1 MPSLAGVACAT
12 VLLAQSHAV
21 APPDVARALQEL
33 RPSAAAAH
41 EAPHRS
47 AGRREY
53 TVGPMPRTRT
63 AAARPRGATRHVLPA
78 RQLATA
84 VRHLGRHDPALRPLM
99 REWGPC
105 GLRPNRHYF
114 PTLMSSIVGQQLSG
128 AAADTIWGRVRAH
141 FPGARYP
148 HPEAVLAARDEE
160 LRALGLSRA
169 KVASVK
175 DLSAHVLDGRL
186 DLHHLS
192 RLTDGEV
199 VEALV
204 AVRGIGEWTAHMFMM
219 FSLFRLDVLPTG
231 DLGVRKGFQQ
241 LYDLPALPKPDE
253 MRAIAEARGWA
264 PYRSVAC
271 WYLWRLLD

>member
-1 MPSLAGVACAT
+1 
-12 VLLAQSHAV
+12 
-21 APPDVARALQEL
+21 
-33 RPSAAAAH
+33 
-41 EAPHRS
+41 
-47 AGRREY
+47 
-53 TVGPMPRTRT
+53 
-63 AAARPRGATRHVLPA
+63 
-78 RQLATA
+78 
-84 VRHLGRHDPALRPLM
+84 M

-105 GLRPNRHYF
+105 GIRPNRHYF
-114 PTLMSSIVGQQLSG
+114 PTLLRSIVGQQLSG

-141 FPGARYP
+141 VPGARHP
-148 HPEAVLAARDEE
+148 RPEAVLAARDEE
-160 LRALGLSRA
+160 LRGLGLSRA

-192 RLTDGEV
+192 RLTDEEV

-231 DLGVRKGFQQ
+231 DLGIRKGFQQ
-241 LYDLPALPKPDE
+241 LYDLPAQPKPDE

>member
-1 MPSLAGVACAT
+1 
-12 VLLAQSHAV
+12 
-21 APPDVARALQEL
+21 
-33 RPSAAAAH
+33 
-41 EAPHRS
+41 
-47 AGRREY
+47 
-53 TVGPMPRTRT
+53 
-63 AAARPRGATRHVLPA
+63 
-78 RQLATA
+78 
-84 VRHLGRHDPALRPLM
+84 M

-105 GLRPNRHYF
+105 GIRPNRFYF
-114 PTLMSSIVGQQLSG
+114 QTLLRSIVGQQLSG
-128 AAADTIWGRVRAH
+128 AAADTIWTRVRRRFADSR
-141 FPGARYP
+141 FPR
-148 HPEAVLAARDEE
+148 PEAILATADED

-175 DLSAHVLDGRL
+175 DLAAHVLDGRL

-192 RLTDGEV
+192 RLSDDEV

-231 DLGVRKGFQQ
+231 DLGIRKGFQQ
-241 LYDLPALPKPDE
+241 LYGLSALPSPDQ
-253 MRAIAEARGWA
+253 MRAIAAARGWT

>member
-1 MPSLAGVACAT
+1 MPR
-12 VLLAQSHAV
+12 
-21 APPDVARALQEL
+21 ARA
-33 RPSAAAAH
+33 
-41 EAPHRS
+41 
-47 AGRREY
+47 
-53 TVGPMPRTRT
+53 
-63 AAARPRGATRHVLPA
+63 AAARPRGPAGHALAA
-78 RQLATA
+78 RQLTTA
-84 VRHLGRHDPALRPLM
+84 VRHLGRHDPVLRPLM
-99 REWGPC
+99 RAWGPC

-114 PTLMSSIVGQQLSG
+114 PTLLRSIVGQQLSG
-128 AAADTIWGRVRAH
+128 AAADTIWGRVRAR
-141 FPGARYP
+141 FPESRHP
-148 HPEAVLAARDEE
+148 RPEAVLAARDED

-192 RLTDGEV
+192 RLTDEQV

-231 DLGVRKGFQQ
+231 DLGIRKGFQQ
-241 LYDLPALPKPDE
+241 LYGLAALPGPDE
-253 MRAIAEARGWA
+253 MRAIAEERGWA